1 MRVIS
6 YEHKPGGTGGS
17 PPDTSSPPGMGSPPD
32 TSFPPCTSSPPGMGS
47 PSGAHPSAVK
57 PMFNNKN

>member
-1 MRVIS
+1 MCVIS

-17 PPDTSSPPGMGSPPD
+17 PPGTGSSL
-32 TSFPPCTSSPPGMGS
+32 GMGS

-57 PMFNNKN
+57 